1 MKTQKE
7 KAELMKKALELF
19 IKLDEEQIT
28 LTTGVMTGMLLEDSR
43 KEKQKEKV
51 S

>member
-1 MKTQKE
+1 MKIHNKKE
-7 KAELMKKALELF
+7 EAMMKALELF
-19 IKLDEEQIT
+19 LKLNEEQIT

-43 KEKQKEKV
+43 KENEKGKV